1 MVGTAWRACP
11 KGTAAMLIR
20 DRLAEVFRDEDFA
33 DLYPQDGRPALSPAR
48 LALVTVLQ
56 FTEHLSDRLA
66 AEAVRT
72 RLDWKYALGLA
83 LDDPGFDHSVL
94 CEFRARLVAGDA
106 AERVLNL
113 MLRRLVEAGLLAARG
128 KQRTDATHVLAAVRR
143 VSRLELVGESMR
155 AALEELARQDAG
167 WLAPLIEPGW
177 DKRYGH
183 RVEIR
188 KVPDG
193 AAGVV
198 ALAETFGNDGRRLL
212 TALWEPGAPPRLRRL
227 RQVEI
232 LRQVWTHHFYWD
244 ATGSLRWRDGHE
256 LPPASLRFDSP
267 YDTDAHY
274 CVKNGTEWSG
284 YRAHFT
290 EACDPDLPEVV
301 VHAAAAIAPVQDG
314 TLLGQ
319 IHADLADLH
328 LLPSEHLVDAAY
340 PTPARIAHARQA
352 HGVTL
357 TGPLPTGSG
366 RKAPPDPA
374 FGKAAFAADWDT
386 RQLTCPTGQTS
397 LPWKTLTLNQRLY
410 QQASFPATICRVCT
424 ERPRCTHSPTQPRT
438 VTLQP
443 TRELHEIQLNNWADQ
458 NTQERKRRYALR
470 AGVEAL
476 HSQTVRTFG
485 LRRSR
490 YRGLPKTHLQTVLTA
505 AACNLVRVADWIRA
519 PVRAERGPTRFHTLC
534 LDLELT

>member
-1 MVGTAWRACP
+1 M
-11 KGTAAMLIR
+11 
-20 DRLAEVFRDEDFA
+20 
-33 DLYPQDGRPALSPAR
+33 
-48 LALVTVLQ
+48 
-56 FTEHLSDRLA
+56 
-66 AEAVRT
+66 
-72 RLDWKYALGLA
+72 
-83 LDDPGFDHSVL
+83 L

-128 KQRTDATHVLAAVRR
+128 RQRTDATHVLAAVRR

-188 KVPDG
+188 KVPGG

-232 LRQVWTHHFYWD
+232 LRQVWTHHFYWN

-274 CVKNGTEWSG
+274 CVKNGTKWSG

-301 VHAAAAIAPVQDG
+301 VHAAATIAPVQDG
-314 TLLGQ
+314 TLLDQ

-328 LLPSEHLVDAAY
+328 LLPGEHLVDAAY
-340 PTPARIAHARQA
+340 PTRARIAHAWQA

-386 RQLTCPTGQTS
+386 HQLTCPTGQTS
-397 LPWKTLTLNQRLY
+397 LPWKTLTLRCTREVST
-410 QQASFPATICRVCT
+410 AGIPATSTQDDPRPGAPRRVLGSGNAHRRETWHRAPAHSHACIHPTPCT
-424 ERPRCTHSPTQPRT
+424 RARRRGHLLVAPDGT
-438 VTLQP
+438 P
-443 TRELHEIQLNNWADQ
+443 TREEKLDCDSRRSGTTRSPANAPLHHAGSAKPWNCAARASGAGSVAGRPAQVSTREWETAPKATDRTRRGGTLRHRRPLGVVHTRAVGSGWTGPAARGFRCDQ
-458 NTQERKRRYALR
+458 ALR
-470 AGVEAL
+470 AWI
-476 HSQTVRTFG
+476 SSVRRGTTSN
-485 LRRSR
+485 RS
-490 YRGLPKTHLQTVLTA
+490 
-505 AACNLVRVADWIRA
+505 
-519 PVRAERGPTRFHTLC
+519 PTTP
-534 LDLELT
+534 